1 MTAKG
6 SEFLLALKMSG
17 YTDAAVRKML
27 GAAGSPADA
36 WNNRLALIRALKLT
50 APAAEVNPDSAL
62 QTLAFKQMQFRTSL
76 EPDYPPLLKQLPDP
90 PLVLF
95 FTGLLPAEEEFALA
109 VVGTRTPTAYGKSA
123 TRAFSK
129 ALAKAG
135 CVIISGFA
143 RGIDYEAHAGA
154 LEADGRTVAVLGSG
168 LDVLYPPEH
177 KTLYRK
183 IAETGCVLT
192 EFTPGTQP
200 DRFNFPARNRV
211 ISGLSRGVFVVE
223 APEKSGA
230 LITAHI
236 ALDQNR
242 EVFALPGPIHSK
254 ASRGANLLIQRGGA
268 KLVMSPADIL
278 VEFGIQAPET
288 RPAEEK
294 VKLSEDEAVILKQLG
309 DRQVH
314 IEDLAERLNRPTGW
328 VLSQLTLME
337 MKGLI
342 RKEPGMY
349 YIRSVQAI

>member
-1 MTAKG
+1 MTPAG
-6 SEFLLALKMSG
+6 SEFVLALKMSG
-17 YTDAAVRKML
+17 YTDSAVRKML
-27 GAAGSPADA
+27 GAAGSPAEA
-36 WNNRLALIRALKLT
+36 WNNRLALGRSLKL
-50 APAAEVNPDSAL
+50 AAAVSEVNPDSAL
-62 QTLAFKQMQFRTSL
+62 QTLAFKQMQFRTL
-76 EPDYPPLLKQLPDP
+76 LDPDYPTLLKQLPDP

-95 FTGLLPAEEEFALA
+95 FTGLLPAEDEFTLA
-109 VVGTRTPTAYGKSA
+109 VVGTRSPTAYGKSA
-123 TRAFSK
+123 TRAFAK

-135 CVIISGFA
+135 CAIVSGFA

-154 LEADGRTVAVLGSG
+154 LEVGGRTVAVLGSG

-177 KTLYRK
+177 KTLFRK
-183 IAETGCVLT
+183 ITESGCVMT
-192 EFTPGTQP
+192 EFPPGTQP

-254 ASRGANLLIQRGGA
+254 ASRGANLLIQQGGA
-268 KLVMSPADIL
+268 KLVMCPADIL
-278 VEFGIQAPET
+278 QEFGIEAPASQT
-288 RPAEEK
+288 AEQNIE
-294 VKLSEDEAVILKQLG
+294 LSEDEALILKQLG

-314 IEDLAERLNRPTGW
+314 IEDLAERLHRPTGW

-349 YIRSVQAI
+349 YVRSVQVN